1 MVCIGKSNR
10 LEKFDLEA
18 RCELLAAP
26 QSGDCNEVNKIMA
39 RGEILKKK
47 RKKKKKK
54 KTLLFR
60 LSDGMVKNIL
70 NVYYNIMFFHQK
82 VKKILVLKPYINIYN
97 TSEQQIFI
105 NL

>member
-1 MVCIGKSNR
+1 MQWSASAKAIVWKS
-10 LEKFDLEA
+10 LTLKH
-18 RCELLAAP
+18 AANYSEHR
-26 QSGDCNEVNKIMA
+26 SGDCNEVNKIMA

-47 RKKKKKK
+47 TKKQKGI
-54 KTLLFR
+54 LLFR

-82 VKKILVLKPYINIYN
+82 VKKFLVLKPYINIYN